1 MPASSPP
8 ALLAPTSVQNGD
20 LASTGA
26 SRLSEECHNDRGST
40 MKVLRD
46 QKPTKEQ
53 LAVIT
58 RTEQGVLVVRGAAGS
73 GKTTTALLRL
83 KQTVRFW
90 QARVRSGH
98 LKGPVRVLVLTYNR
112 TLRGYIQELARSD
125 IQGVDVELT
134 VTTFAKWATD
144 HLPDLDLQPTKAR
157 KKLWS
162 LVQGQGMDPKFLIS
176 EVDYVLGR
184 FEADRLEDYIGCER
198 TGRGTTPRVTQ
209 ATRRELLDQVVY
221 PYSVWK
227 AKEGIVD
234 WVDLPTLMVEGVPA
248 GRYHVVVVDE
258 AQDFSANQ
266 VRAVIEHLADEHS
279 LTFVADGAQ
288 RIYPPRFTWA
298 EVGLNVGPTN
308 SRQLTANFRNTRQ
321 IAEFA
326 ASLLT
331 DVEHT
336 DDAALPDFSQ
346 CTSDG
351 PVPLLVTGRFARQVD
366 HLIEFI
372 KSLDPAAEESVAL
385 LHPKGGEWFDYL
397 RERLEDAGIAYV
409 ELTRQSEWPAGPEQV
424 ALSTMH
430 SVKGLE
436 FDHVAVIGL
445 NAETMSHG
453 NTQGHS
459 QLEADLRLLAMAAG
473 RARRTLRITYKA
485 DEASDLIGYINPETY
500 ERISL

>member
-1 MPASSPP
+1 MPAPRTVGAGLRGLARTPRRSFDEAHRDKDHWSRPRHQDACVFSTGAPP
-8 ALLAPTSVQNGD
+8 HGTNGG
-20 LASTGA
+20 LASTGM
-26 SRLSEECHNDRGST
+26 SRLRVERHSDRGPN

-144 HLPDLDLQPTKAR
+144 YLPDIDLQPTNAQR
-157 KKLWS
+157 RLRS
-162 LVQGQGMDPKFLIS
+162 LVQGLELDPGFLVA

-198 TGRGTTPRVTQ
+198 TGRGTAPRVTQ
-209 ATRRELLDQVVY
+209 TTRRQLLDQVIY
-221 PYSVWK
+221 PYNAWK
-227 AKEGIVD
+227 AKEGIAD
-234 WVDLPTLMVEGVPA
+234 WADLPTLMVEGTPA

-266 VRAVIEHLADEHS
+266 VRAVIEHLNDEHS

-288 RIYPPRFTWA
+288 RIYPPKFTWA
-298 EVGLNVGPTN
+298 EVGLNVGP
-308 SRQLTANFRNTRQ
+308 LTAG
-321 IAEFA
+321 
-326 ASLLT
+326 S
-331 DVEHT
+331 
-336 DDAALPDFSQ
+336 
-346 CTSDG
+346 
-351 PVPLLVTGRFARQVD
+351 
-366 HLIEFI
+366 
-372 KSLDPAAEESVAL
+372 
-385 LHPKGGEWFDYL
+385 
-397 RERLEDAGIAYV
+397 
-409 ELTRQSEWPAGPEQV
+409 
-424 ALSTMH
+424 
-430 SVKGLE
+430 
-436 FDHVAVIGL
+436 
-445 NAETMSHG
+445 
-453 NTQGHS
+453 
-459 QLEADLRLLAMAAG
+459 
-473 RARRTLRITYKA
+473 
-485 DEASDLIGYINPETY
+485 
-500 ERISL
+500 

>member
-1 MPASSPP
+1 
-8 ALLAPTSVQNGD
+8 
-20 LASTGA
+20 
-26 SRLSEECHNDRGST
+26 

-46 QKPTKEQ
+46 QKPTSEQ

-98 LKGPVRVLVLTYNR
+98 LQGPVRVLVLTYNR

-125 IQGVDVELT
+125 IHGVEQS
-134 VTTFAKWATD
+134 VTTFAKWAKG
-144 HLPDLDLQPTKAR
+144 HLPDIDLQPQSAR
-157 KKLWS
+157 PNLQA
-162 LVQGQGMDPKFLIS
+162 LAQGLDLDPEFLLS

-184 FEADRLEDYIGCER
+184 FEAHRLEDYIGCER

-209 ATRRELLDQVVY
+209 ATRRQLLDEVIY
-221 PYSVWK
+221 PHVTWK
-227 AKEGIVD
+227 AENGIVD
-234 WVDLPTLMVEGVPA
+234 WADLPTLMVERTPG

-298 EVGLNVGPTN
+298 EVGLDVGPTN

-346 CTSDG
+346 CTSEG
-351 PVPLLVTGRFARQVD
+351 PVPLLVTGRFAGQVD

-372 KSLDPAAEESVAL
+372 KSLDPADEESVAL
-385 LHPKGGEWFDYL
+385 LHPKGGKWLDYL
-397 RERLEDAGIAYV
+397 RGRLETAGVAYV
-409 ELTRQSEWPAGPEQV
+409 ELSQRSEWPPGPEQV

-436 FDHVAVIGL
+436 FDHVAVVGL
-445 NAETMSHG
+445 NAPTMSHG

-473 RARRTLRITYKA
+473 RARRTLRITYKG
-485 DEASDLIGYINPETY
+485 DEASDLVGYIDPGTY